1 MKILL
6 DACVLFPTIL
16 REILTD
22 VAAAGAYTPLWSE
35 RILQEWRHASAK
47 LGRDQQEIAGAEA
60 ALLQSRFPNAMVAVG
75 RESELGVQLPDAG
88 DLHVLKA
95 ALDGR
100 ADVIVT
106 LNLRDFPAR
115 TLRQLGLSALHPDE
129 FLTDLARR
137 DPDIVGGA
145 VQKAMARAHAAGG
158 TGLSQ
163 RDMLARARLPR
174 LNKFLSKRAGEGSGS
189 GVTGGQA

>member
-1 MKILL
+1 MRTLL

-35 RILQEWRHASAK
+35 RILQEWRHATAK

-129 FLTDLARR
+129 FLTDLAARSRSCRERGAQGWRVPMRR
-137 DPDIVGGA
+137 A
-145 VQKAMARAHAAGG
+145 VR
-158 TGLSQ
+158 
-163 RDMLARARLPR
+163 
-174 LNKFLSKRAGEGSGS
+174 GSASATCWRGR
-189 GVTGGQA
+189 VYRV